1 MGQIKAV
8 YPTSYRLRQEKNIPT
23 FGNGLKKSD
32 YQLTLEPVLGEGMY
46 GLRGSPQELGCTRPW
61 LGSLN
66 PQGCSLLS
74 SLDNHLAQKGL
85 SVLEGEN
92 TFGTSG
98 KMMGR

>member
-23 FGNGLKKSD
+23 FGNSVKKSD
-32 YQLTLEPVLGEGMY
+32 YQLTLEPVLGEGTY
-46 GLRGSPQELGCTRPW
+46 GVEGGPRELGRTRSW

-66 PQGCSLLS
+66 PQGCSLLGP
-74 SLDNHLAQKGL
+74 LDNYLTHKGL
-85 SVLEGEN
+85 SVLEVEN

-98 KMMGR
+98 RMIGQ

>member
-23 FGNGLKKSD
+23 FGNGVKKSD

-46 GLRGSPQELGCTRPW
+46 GFAGGGLRAVAHWILAGIPESPQMPSAW
-61 LGSLN
+61 S
-66 PQGCSLLS
+66 
-74 SLDNHLAQKGL
+74 DNHLAHKGL
-85 SVLEGEN
+85 SVLEVEN

-98 KMMGR
+98 RMIG